1 MANPYAAVGSASNAM
16 ASVRGDFGGP
26 DSGGSLGDERTS
38 ARAVL
43 QRLVP
48 YVRPY
53 RALLALA
60 LLCQVVTAVLQL
72 YVPIIIGSGIDLMV
86 YQGQVDF
93 LGLYPLLVRLA
104 LVTIGA
110 AASQWLATALT
121 NRLAYNTVRDLRI
134 EAYEKLQSLP
144 LSFIDAHSHGDLLS
158 RVVNDVDQVGDGVLQ
173 GLTQLLSGV
182 VMIFGTLCFMFS
194 LSVPV
199 ALVVVALT
207 PLSLLAAWAIA
218 HFSAESFASQQQ
230 LQGRLGGYAEEM
242 ISNQRLVSAFAHA
255 AKSEA
260 GFDEINEELYGVGR
274 RAQFVSSLSN
284 PSTRLVNGLVYAVV
298 AIVGICGVI
307 TGWPSALTV
316 GQVQSFLSY
325 ANQYMVPFN
334 QISSVVTQVQTAF
347 ASARRV
353 FTLLDVQDDRPDAA
367 GAEDLTK
374 PQGSLDFSH
383 VYFSYDKRRPLLR
396 DICFHANPGD
406 RLALV
411 GPTGCGKTTL
421 INLLLRF
428 YDLDAGKIFVDGH
441 DARSLKRQSL
451 RAAFGMVLQD
461 SWLFEGTVRDNIAY
475 GRPEATLQEVIDAAK
490 RAHADEFIRQLPQ
503 SYNTVISE
511 DGGSLSSGQRQLLCI
526 ARVMLADP
534 PMLLLDEATSS
545 IDTRTEVL
553 VQSAFDR
560 MMGGRTSLVVAHRLS
575 TIQAADCIL
584 VMRDGQIVE
593 RGTHQELL
601 AAKGFYYELY
611 ESQFD
616 RKA

>member
-1 MANPYAAVGSASNAM
+1 M
-16 ASVRGDFGGP
+16 
-26 DSGGSLGDERTS
+26 
-38 ARAVL
+38 
-43 QRLVP
+43 
-48 YVRPY
+48 
-53 RALLALA
+53 
-60 LLCQVVTAVLQL
+60 
-72 YVPIIIGSGIDLMV
+72 
-86 YQGQVDF
+86 
-93 LGLYPLLVRLA
+93 
-104 LVTIGA
+104 
-110 AASQWLATALT
+110 
-121 NRLAYNTVRDLRI
+121 
-134 EAYEKLQSLP
+134 
-144 LSFIDAHSHGDLLS
+144 
-158 RVVNDVDQVGDGVLQ
+158 
-173 GLTQLLSGV
+173 
-182 VMIFGTLCFMFS
+182 
-194 LSVPV
+194 
-199 ALVVVALT
+199 
-207 PLSLLAAWAIA
+207 
-218 HFSAESFASQQQ
+218 
-230 LQGRLGGYAEEM
+230 
-242 ISNQRLVSAFAHA
+242 
-255 AKSEA
+255 
-260 GFDEINEELYGVGR
+260 
-274 RAQFVSSLSN
+274 
-284 PSTRLVNGLVYAVV
+284 
-298 AIVGICGVI
+298 
-307 TGWPSALTV
+307 
-316 GQVQSFLSY
+316 
-325 ANQYMVPFN
+325 
-334 QISSVVTQVQTAF
+334 
-347 ASARRV
+347 
-353 FTLLDVQDDRPDAA
+353 
-367 GAEDLTK
+367 
-374 PQGSLDFSH
+374 
-383 VYFSYDKRRPLLR
+383 
-396 DICFHANPGD
+396 
-406 RLALV
+406 V

-560 MMGGRTSLVVAHRLS
+560 MMEGRTSLVVAHRLS

-584 VMRDGQIVE
+584 VMRNGQIVE